1 MKKLRFHYE
10 MQLTFDAAV
19 AEHHFLFR
27 FLPMKENGQECYGL
41 RYGIEPSGKLHELT
55 DGFGNRTCAGEAME
69 PHNSLEVWAE
79 GTVFVDRSK
88 TRKEDCHLLFSFPS
102 AYTKADKAL
111 DTYLEERS
119 QIWKGEKTEENS
131 DMDFL
136 FFLMNGLYQDFS
148 YVPGKTNISTT
159 ASQAWAG
166 RAGVCQDYA
175 HIFLALCRLHG
186 YAGRY
191 VAGMMVGEGATHAW
205 TEIYVN
211 GSWIGFDPTN
221 NCLADDNYIKL
232 SHGRDFGDCTIDRGC
247 IKGFASQQQNI
258 YVKVED

>member
-111 DTYLEERS
+111 VTYLEERS

-136 FFLMNGLYQDFS
+136 FFLMNGLYQEKLIS
-148 YVPGKTNISTT
+148 LPQHPRHGQEGQGCVKTMLTFF
-159 ASQAWAG
+159 W
-166 RAGVCQDYA
+166 
-175 HIFLALCRLHG
+175 H
-186 YAGRY
+186 YAGFTD
-191 VAGMMVGEGATHAW
+191 M
-205 TEIYVN
+205 
-211 GSWIGFDPTN
+211 
-221 NCLADDNYIKL
+221 
-232 SHGRDFGDCTIDRGC
+232 
-247 IKGFASQQQNI
+247 Q
-258 YVKVED
+258 EDMWPE